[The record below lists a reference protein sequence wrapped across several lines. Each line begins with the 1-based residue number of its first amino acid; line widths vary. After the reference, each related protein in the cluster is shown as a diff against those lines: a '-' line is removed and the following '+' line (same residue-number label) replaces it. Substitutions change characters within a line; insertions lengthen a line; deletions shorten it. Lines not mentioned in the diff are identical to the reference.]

1 MRTVLTLTT
10 SPQRMLHLPTVLD
23 SLLNQLTPPDAVCL
37 NLPERYRNRD
47 PYLIPDWLP
56 DISEVTLL
64 RRRGDFGP
72 VMKIL
77 PVLDVETDPD
87 TLLITV
93 DDDVK
98 YPSNTISALQTAAQ
112 ANPESAFGSRG
123 FNFKNSKGHLQ
134 PVRGNHSPCHVLQG
148 YGACAYRRSHFDIER
163 LRSDIKSQPESFRFS
178 DDLILSNHLASMGVN
193 LFTVAISGRLE
204 HMPWGD
210 EDPQSLKYVDGG
222 THRRYEVVRQWLI
235 KKGEWFA
242 QN

>member
-1 MRTVLTLTT
+1 MRTVLTMTT
-10 SPQRMLHLPTVLD
+10 SPQRMKHLPVVLD
-23 SLLNQLTPPDAVCL
+23 SLFNQIAQPDSVYL
-37 NLPERYRNRD
+37 NLPARYRNCES
-47 PYLIPDWLP
+47 YKIPDWLN
-56 DISEVTLL
+56 DWEVTVL
-64 RRRGDFGP
+64 RPSYDFGP

-77 PVLDVETDPD
+77 PVLAVETDME

-93 DDDVK
+93 DDDVR
-98 YPSNTISALQTAAQ
+98 YPPDTISTLQNASQ
-112 ANPESAFGSRG
+112 DNLSSAFGSRG
-123 FNFKNSKGHLQ
+123 FNFTDNCPHLE
-134 PVRGNHSPCHVLQG
+134 PIRGDYVSCHILQG

-163 LRSDIKSQPESFRFS
+163 LGRDINSQPETFRFS
-178 DDLILSNHLASMGVN
+178 DDVILSNHLASMGVN

-222 THRRYEVVRQWLI
+222 THRRYEVVRQWLM

>member
-1 MRTVLTLTT
+1 MRTVLTMTT
-10 SPQRMLHLPTVLD
+10 SPQRMKHLPVVLD
-23 SLLNQLTPPDAVCL
+23 SLFNQIVQPDSVYL
-37 NLPERYRNRD
+37 NLPARYRNCET
-47 PYLIPDWLP
+47 YKIPDWLN
-56 DISEVTLL
+56 DWEVTVL
-64 RRRGDFGP
+64 RPSYDFGP

-77 PVLDVETDPD
+77 PVLEVETDME

-93 DDDVK
+93 DDDVR
-98 YPSNTISALQTAAQ
+98 YPPDTISTLKNASRVNLS
-112 ANPESAFGSRG
+112 SAFGFRG
-123 FNFKNSKGHLQ
+123 FNFTDNSPHLE
-134 PVRGNHSPCHVLQG
+134 PIRGDFVSCHILQG

-163 LRSDIKSQPESFRFS
+163 LRSDIKSQPDAFRFS
-178 DDLILSNHLASMGVN
+178 DDLILSNHLASTGIN

-222 THRRYEVVRQWLI
+222 THRRYEIVRQWLM